1 MQISMY
7 NASVPQLAKMLR
19 NLSGLLD
26 KAAAHCETRKID
38 PKALLE
44 ARLSPDMFTFTKQ
57 VQIAADFAKNCAARL
72 AGVEPQRFE
81 DTEAS
86 FAELKARIDR
96 TLDYMKQFG
105 PDRIDGSEDRVI
117 TYKLGGKERTFKG
130 HAYLVQFT
138 HPHFYFHAAT
148 AYDILRERGV
158 DVGKKDFVGAVE

>member
-26 KAAAHCETRKID
+26 KAAAHCEARKID

-44 ARLSPDMFTFTKQ
+44 ARLFPDMFPFTKQ

-81 DTEAS
+81 DTETS
-86 FAELKARIDR
+86 FADLKARIDR

-105 PDRIDGSEDRVI
+105 ADRIDGSEDRTI
-117 TYKLGGKERTFKG
+117 TFKLGGQERTFKG

-138 HPHFYFHAAT
+138 HPHFYFHVAT
-148 AYDILRERGV
+148 AYGILRERGV
-158 DVGKKDFVGAVE
+158 EVGKKDFVGAVE